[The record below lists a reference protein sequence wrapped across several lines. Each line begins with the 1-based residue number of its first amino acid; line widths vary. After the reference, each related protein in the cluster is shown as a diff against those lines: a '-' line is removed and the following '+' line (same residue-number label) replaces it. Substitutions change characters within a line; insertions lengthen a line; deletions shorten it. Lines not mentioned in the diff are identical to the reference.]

1 MARKKSPTL
10 TEAELRLMDVLWS
23 RGDATVGEVVEA
35 LGDPPLAYNTVLTTL
50 RILEKKSYVK
60 HRAVGR
66 AFVYS
71 PKVGREEA
79 RASVID
85 YVVSRF
91 FDNSPREL
99 MLKLLDAERLDEGE
113 AARIRSLLQSHSAGG
128 SGGAA
133 PRKDEGGK
141 Q

>member
-10 TEAELRLMDVLWS
+10 TEAELRLMDVLWA

-50 RILEKKSYVK
+50 RILEKKNYVK

-66 AFVYS
+66 AFVYA

-99 MLKLLDAERLDEGE
+99 MLRLLDAERLDEGE
-113 AARIRSLLQSHSAGG
+113 AARIRLMLQRHSE
-128 SGGAA
+128 
-133 PRKDEGGK
+133 EGNK
-141 Q
+141 P

>member
-10 TEAELRLMDVLWS
+10 TEAELRLMDVLW
-23 RGDATVGEVVEA
+23 RRDQATVSDVVEA

-50 RILEKKSYVK
+50 RILEKKGYVR

-71 PKVGREEA
+71 PRIDQGEA
-79 RASVID
+79 QTNVID

-91 FDNSPREL
+91 FDNSPRAL
-99 MLKLLDAERLDEGE
+99 MLKLLDNEELSENEARRLR
-113 AARIRSLLQSHSAGG
+113 ALLEKAD
-128 SGGAA
+128 
-133 PRKDEGGK
+133 REK
-141 Q
+141 

>member
-10 TEAELRLMDVLWS
+10 TEAELRLMDVLWA
-23 RGDATVGEVVEA
+23 RGDGTVSDVAAA

-50 RILEKKSYVK
+50 RILEKKGYVE

-71 PKVGREEA
+71 PKVGRDEA
-79 RASVID
+79 RSSVID

-91 FDNSPREL
+91 FDNSPRAL
-99 MLKLLDAERLDEGE
+99 MLKLLDTEPLAERDV
-113 AARIRSLLQSHSAGG
+113 ARMRALLQQ
-128 SGGAA
+128 
-133 PRKDEGGK
+133 KTDGGK
-141 Q
+141 G

>member
-10 TEAELRLMDVLWS
+10 TEAELRLMDVLWA
-23 RGDATVGEVVEA
+23 RGDGTVSDVAAA

-50 RILEKKSYVK
+50 RILEKKGYVK

-71 PKVGREEA
+71 PKVGRDEA
-79 RASVID
+79 RSSVID

-91 FDNSPREL
+91 FDNSPRAL
-99 MLKLLDAERLDEGE
+99 MLKLLDTEPLAERDVDRMR
-113 AARIRSLLQSHSAGG
+113 ALLQQ
-128 SGGAA
+128 
-133 PRKDEGGK
+133 KTDGGK
-141 Q
+141 G

>member
-10 TEAELRLMDVLWS
+10 TEAELRLMDVLW
-23 RGDATVGEVVEA
+23 RRDHATVSEVVEA

-50 RILEKKSYVK
+50 RILEKKGYVR

-71 PKVGREEA
+71 PRIDQGEA
-79 RASVID
+79 QTTVID

-91 FDNSPREL
+91 FDNSPRAL
-99 MLKLLDAERLDEGE
+99 MLKLLDNEELNESEARRL
-113 AARIRSLLQSHSAGG
+113 RSLLEKAE
-128 SGGAA
+128 
-133 PRKDEGGK
+133 REK
-141 Q
+141 